1 MIERNRPCVH
11 PAARMAIAAACA
23 VLLLASCDHAREQE
37 TIAVSPEPGPPAAA
51 PAGAQGPAA
60 PPAATAD
67 PVLSVAP
74 EGLRLFDP
82 ASGSA
87 RPLSF
92 GLPAEQVLAVIEAS
106 RGPAER
112 GTNDECG
119 AGAMEFARWPDGL
132 GLAFQDGVFVGWSL
146 DDRAGGVLTTSS
158 GIGPG
163 SSRREMEEVYEV
175 TVEET
180 TLGTEF
186 RVGEVSGLLDGPG
199 RDARI
204 TNLWAGVACL
214 FR

>member
-1 MIERNRPCVH
+1 MIERFRQCVRPV
-11 PAARMAIAAACA
+11 ARTTIAGACA
-23 VLLLASCDHAREQE
+23 LLLLSACDHAREQE
-37 TIAVSPEPGPPAAA
+37 SIAVSPEPAPASAPEPVAPAAA
-51 PAGAQGPAA
+51 
-60 PPAATAD
+60 AD

-92 GLPAEQVLAVIEAS
+92 GLPAEQVLAAIEAS

-112 GTNDECG
+112 GTNEECG
-119 AGAMEFARWPDGL
+119 AGPMEFARWPDGL

-146 DDRAGGVLTTSS
+146 DDRAGGVLTTTS

-163 SSRREMEEVYEV
+163 SSRREIEEVYQV
-175 TVEET
+175 AVEET

-186 RVGEVSGLLDGPG
+186 SVGEVSGLLDGPG
-199 RDARI
+199 PDARI